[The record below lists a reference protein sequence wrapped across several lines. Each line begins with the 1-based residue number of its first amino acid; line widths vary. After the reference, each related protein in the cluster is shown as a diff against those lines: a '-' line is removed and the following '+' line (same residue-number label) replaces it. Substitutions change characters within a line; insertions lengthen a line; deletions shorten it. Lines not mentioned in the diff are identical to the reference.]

1 MALEIQSMEDENS
14 RDFQFLMTEIN
25 RLSKCFRWSERK
37 EPITSIA
44 NLEKIQTCHFCNLRG
59 HKIKNCKI
67 FDKSKIK
74 KKSKTE
80 ILEVYKITSNQKQ
93 TAQETK
99 IIMTEKSMQTSHNSE
114 DKSTQQNP
122 AKILMH
128 EKSIQTTQ
136 NGQSVS
142 IQTAE
147 TKRNVLNK
155 FSQTLF
161 PIFSDHI
168 STQAS
173 QNLNFFSKSTDT
185 NYKPKKFGNSK
196 PYTNF
201 QTNYSNVSNQKLSE
215 ISKNQ
220 KVFCVPSAEICK
232 PNNFENPKT
241 NENYRY
247 NKSLNGQN
255 YNNRRGT
262 HDYNYS
268 YHDTYSAYNERDH
281 DKFQEM
287 TGVLEDLLE
296 KPFLKSLTKFE

>member
-1 MALEIQSMEDENS
+1 MEDENS

-25 RLSKCFRWSERK
+25 RLSEFFRWSERK

-67 FDKSKIK
+67 FEKSKIK

-80 ILEVYKITSNQKQ
+80 ILEVNQITLNQKQ
-93 TAQETK
+93 TPK
-99 IIMTEKSMQTSHNSE
+99 
-114 DKSTQQNP
+114 
-122 AKILMH
+122 KILMP

-147 TKRNVLNK
+147 TKKNVLNK
-155 FSQTLF
+155 FSQTYF
-161 PIFSDHI
+161 PIFSDQI

-201 QTNYSNVSNQKLSE
+201 QTNYSKVSNQKSSE

-220 KVFCVPSAEICK
+220 KVFCVPSAKICK

-241 NENYRY
+241 NENFRY

-287 TGVLEDLLE
+287 TEVLEDLLE
-296 KPFLKSLTKFE
+296 KPFWKSLTKFE